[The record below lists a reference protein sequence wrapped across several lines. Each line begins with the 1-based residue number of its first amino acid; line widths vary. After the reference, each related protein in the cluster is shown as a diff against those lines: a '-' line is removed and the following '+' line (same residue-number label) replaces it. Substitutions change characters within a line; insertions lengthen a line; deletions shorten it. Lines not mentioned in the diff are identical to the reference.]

1 MLNLQQ
7 KKAAEADFFGAL
19 ETAGLLELALR
30 IRRDEPLAR
39 KTTMRVGGSADL
51 YIEPCG
57 LMEIASLVKAARK
70 AGLPYFIKG
79 NGSNIV
85 VSDLG
90 IEGLVV
96 DLGDSFAK
104 TWTEP
109 DPDSGQGILLH
120 AFAGAMLSKVAYRA
134 AKEGYDGTWFAA
146 GIPGSIGGAV
156 YMNAGAY
163 GGQMSDIVYRT
174 VYIDSKD
181 EIAAVTGE
189 EHEFSYRNSVFTKNK
204 GVILSTTLKLIPGDR
219 ESILDKIATLNAKR
233 SASQPLNLP
242 SAGSAF
248 KRPEG
253 HFAGTLIQEAG
264 LKGHSIGGA
273 QVSEKHAG
281 FIVNKGGATAD
292 DVYRLMCHVRQVVH
306 NNTGIEL
313 EPEILFVGRGFADQG
328 D

>member
-96 DLGDSFAK
+96 DLGILSPRHGPSRIRIRVKVSFSMRLPEPCFPK
-104 TWTEP
+104 LHTGQPKRGMTEHGLP
-109 DPDSGQGILLH
+109 
-120 AFAGAMLSKVAYRA
+120 
-134 AKEGYDGTWFAA
+134 
-146 GIPGSIGGAV
+146 PGSPAV
-156 YMNAGAY
+156 
-163 GGQMSDIVYRT
+163 S
-174 VYIDSKD
+174 
-181 EIAAVTGE
+181 AV
-189 EHEFSYRNSVFTKNK
+189 
-204 GVILSTTLKLIPGDR
+204 LST
-219 ESILDKIATLNAKR
+219 
-233 SASQPLNLP
+233 
-242 SAGSAF
+242 
-248 KRPEG
+248 
-253 HFAGTLIQEAG
+253 
-264 LKGHSIGGA
+264 
-273 QVSEKHAG
+273 
-281 FIVNKGGATAD
+281 
-292 DVYRLMCHVRQVVH
+292 
-306 NNTGIEL
+306 
-313 EPEILFVGRGFADQG
+313 
-328 D
+328 